1 MAQSWKDLLSFRCTC
16 CGNCCREP
24 IVLVTD
30 EDVRRIMQG
39 TKQAAYDIVDFYKP
53 NEIEWGKDQPGWIRF
68 KSGQRIMGLRRTE
81 EGCQYLGDD
90 DMCTIYNHRPVTCR
104 RYPFDL
110 EFDEGGDIELLS
122 ISKSVDCPYE
132 LDGYNPLGEIR
143 AIAKWEEWEEKPY
156 FDKLDA
162 WNDQKKP
169 GGKKAFLKFLGF
181 KK

>member
-1 MAQSWKDLLSFRCTC
+1 MAHAWKHLLNFRCTC

-30 EDVRRIMQG
+30 EDVRRVMAHTGQ
-39 TKQAAYDIVDFYKP
+39 KAKKIVDFYKP
-53 NEIEWGKDQPGWIRF
+53 SEIEWGKDQPGWIRL
-68 KSGQRIMGLRRTE
+68 KSGRRIMGLRRTE

-90 DMCTIYNHRPVTCR
+90 DMCTIYEHRPVTCR

-110 EFDEGGDIELLS
+110 ELDEDNDIELLS

-132 LDGYNPLGEIR
+132 LDGHNTVTEIK
-143 AIAKWEEWEEKPY
+143 ALADWEEREETPY
-156 FDKLDA
+156 FELLDR
-162 WNDQKKP
+162 WNKKKKP

-181 KK
+181 